1 MRKSY
6 TKQYRFDSSPIAQVE
21 LNVECRDEIICVLL
35 GLQHLYTNSALRTKV
50 IQLVAAD
57 INEDSRSDIG
67 RPGMD
72 YWQVLV
78 LAAVRLGCN
87 LDFDKLQDQVENHRA
102 LRGIMGIGDWEDLDG
117 FNYRT
122 MRDTLCL
129 LKPTTISKLNEAIV
143 TAGHAIDPQA
153 GETVR
158 ADSFVI
164 ETNIHF
170 PTESGLILDGI
181 RKLVPLCVDLAA
193 TCGVSGWRQISHLVK
208 KIKKQVQKIG
218 RMAASKSPSKKEQLS
233 AAYAEL
239 LERADKVLQL
249 ARELVKTATKELGSR
264 TTALQTKAIELW
276 VELTSQVCDTA
287 RRRVLLGESVPNSEK
302 LFSLFET
309 HTQLYRRGKAGQP
322 NQFGRLAL
330 VYEDGAGFIS
340 HYHLMDREAMD
351 KDVVVGQTAVVVK
364 KHKGAIKS
372 ASFDRG
378 FHSKENEQAL
388 QELVDNVC
396 VLPRAPSE
404 YAERLKSAD
413 INFHKTRLHHSGV
426 ESAIGAMQRGNGLK
440 RCRDKSEIGF
450 ERYFGLGV
458 LGRNI
463 HTLGKLLLARNHAN
477 SLAAT
482 SSRRAA

>member
-21 LNVECRDEIICVLL
+21 LNIECRDEIICVLL
-35 GLQHLYTNSALRTKV
+35 GLQHLYTNSALRMKV

-57 INEDSRSDIG
+57 INEHSRTDIG

-72 YWQVLV
+72 YWQALV
-78 LAAVRLGCN
+78 LATVRLGCN

-102 LRGIMGIGDWEDLDG
+102 LRGIMGIGEWEDLNG

-129 LKPTTISKLNEAIV
+129 LKPTTINKLNEAIV
-143 TAGHAIDPQA
+143 TAGHALDPQA
-153 GETVR
+153 AETVR

-170 PTESGLILDGI
+170 PAESGLILDGI
-181 RKLVPLCVDLAA
+181 QKLVPLCVDLAA

-218 RMAASKSPSKKEQLS
+218 RMAASKSPSKKQLLS
-233 AAYAEL
+233 AAYAE
-239 LERADKVLQL
+239 
-249 ARELVKTATKELGSR
+249 
-264 TTALQTKAIELW
+264 
-276 VELTSQVCDTA
+276 
-287 RRRVLLGESVPNSEK
+287 
-302 LFSLFET
+302 
-309 HTQLYRRGKAGQP
+309 
-322 NQFGRLAL
+322 
-330 VYEDGAGFIS
+330 
-340 HYHLMDREAMD
+340 
-351 KDVVVGQTAVVVK
+351 
-364 KHKGAIKS
+364 
-372 ASFDRG
+372 
-378 FHSKENEQAL
+378 
-388 QELVDNVC
+388 
-396 VLPRAPSE
+396 
-404 YAERLKSAD
+404 RLKSTD

-426 ESAIGAMQRGNGLK
+426 ESAIGALQRGNGLE
-440 RCRDKSEIGF
+440 RCRDRSEIGF

-482 SSRRAA
+482 SSRKAA